1 MYSFRRRTRDAELAR
16 LRAENAEMRSRI
28 GRLVEEKAVL
38 RDRLEEMTSYKHTP
52 LRPRYLVI
60 ILEKHPVSG
69 YEPRH
74 HRRKPD
80 DVLTHTEQ
88 RRQRITFGA
97 ATVAVAAVRC
107 CRR

>member
-1 MYSFRRRTRDAELAR
+1 M
-16 LRAENAEMRSRI
+16 
-28 GRLVEEKAVL
+28 
-38 RDRLEEMTSYKHTP
+38 
-52 LRPRYLVI
+52 I
-60 ILEKHPVSG
+60 ILESHHVSG

-74 HRRKPD
+74 HRREPD

-97 ATVAVAAVRC
+97 ATVAVADVRW

>member
-1 MYSFRRRTRDAELAR
+1 M
-16 LRAENAEMRSRI
+16 
-28 GRLVEEKAVL
+28 
-38 RDRLEEMTSYKHTP
+38 
-52 LRPRYLVI
+52 I

-74 HRRKPD
+74 YRREPD

-97 ATVAVAAVRC
+97 ATVAVAMSAGVAGNASACLCECLGLAASGARPPRYGVC
-107 CRR
+107 ASPLLALLGPVAARVQSRPVFPHFHVPHRGG

>member
-1 MYSFRRRTRDAELAR
+1 M
-16 LRAENAEMRSRI
+16 
-28 GRLVEEKAVL
+28 
-38 RDRLEEMTSYKHTP
+38 
-52 LRPRYLVI
+52 I

-74 HRRKPD
+74 YRREPD

-88 RRQRITFGA
+88 RRQRITFGDV
-97 ATVAVAAVRC
+97 TVAVADVRW

>member
-1 MYSFRRRTRDAELAR
+1 MRRDAELAR

-38 RDRLEEMTSYKHTP
+38 RDRLEEMTSYSTP
-52 LRPRYLVI
+52 RCGSRYLVI

-88 RRQRITFGA
+88 GA
-97 ATVAVAAVRC
+97 SASPSAPLLAVAAVRC

>member
-1 MYSFRRRTRDAELAR
+1 M
-16 LRAENAEMRSRI
+16 
-28 GRLVEEKAVL
+28 
-38 RDRLEEMTSYKHTP
+38 
-52 LRPRYLVI
+52 I

-97 ATVAVAAVRC
+97 AAVAVAAGPLLSQVTRSASM
-107 CRR
+107 RLRGLAKTSARHQGTGPALGRP

>member
-1 MYSFRRRTRDAELAR
+1 M
-16 LRAENAEMRSRI
+16 
-28 GRLVEEKAVL
+28 
-38 RDRLEEMTSYKHTP
+38 
-52 LRPRYLVI
+52 I

-74 HRRKPD
+74 HRREPD

-88 RRQRITFGA
+88 RRQRITFGD
-97 ATVAVAAVRC
+97 ATVAVADVRW

>member
-1 MYSFRRRTRDAELAR
+1 M
-16 LRAENAEMRSRI
+16 
-28 GRLVEEKAVL
+28 
-38 RDRLEEMTSYKHTP
+38 
-52 LRPRYLVI
+52 I

-88 RRQRITFGA
+88 RRQRITFGDVQRHLA
-97 ATVAVAAVRC
+97 QLAGHPATVAVAAVRC
-107 CRR
+107 CLR